1 MRIVVDFPAPFGPRK
16 PVTVPGRTLN
26 VRSETAVVGPY
37 RLVSSWI
44 SIMKSTLPN
53 GRVSV
58 IGAPSLPRLGKT
70 PPVRQERP
78 IVAGRKPLYRDLMT
92 WRAIKNAL
100 AGLLAGLAGGVLLG
114 ALIVIWGVTLFT
126 LATGTDDWEHVAVY
140 VGIVLLIMALTPWLV
155 HGLSAMQRSRLRV
168 TLGAEI
174 PAPVRPLGRTWHQLG
189 YHLLAVPAGL
199 AGGLLAVLFPVAPWL
214 ARWFT
219 ETDEGLARA
228 LLGPG
233 RRESLAQRVETL
245 ARSRADVVAA
255 ADAERRRIERD
266 LHDGAQQRLV
276 SLAMNLGMAR
286 ERFES
291 EPEPVRQALAAAHD
305 EAVLALTELRE
316 FIRGLHPAVLNDR
329 GLDAA
334 LSGLAARAPLPVR
347 LRVDVAE
354 ARRARRR
361 GGGLLHRLR
370 GDSQRGQAR
379 PGHPGRGDRD
389 PVRRPAP
396 HHRHRRRPRRRHACR
411 GRRHRFARP
420 GPAGRRGGW
429 HAEHRQPARRAHHH
443 HRGAAMRIVIAEDS
457 VLLRDGLTRMLTDG
471 GFEVVAAVPDAA
483 QLLKAVAEHRPELA
497 VIDVRMPPTH
507 TDEGI
512 KAALVI
518 RRQFPDVALLVLSQY
533 VEESYATDLLSEA
546 SSSVGYL
553 LKDRVAHVR
562 DFLDALRRVAAG
574 GTALDPEVVAQL
586 LVRRRDDPLDRLTP
600 REQQVLKL
608 MAEGRSNTGIMETLK
623 VSPSAVE
630 KYVTNIFLKL
640 DLPPTT
646 TDHRRVLAV
655 LKYLGS

>member
-1 MRIVVDFPAPFGPRK
+1 M
-16 PVTVPGRTLN
+16 
-26 VRSETAVVGPY
+26 
-37 RLVSSWI
+37 
-44 SIMKSTLPN
+44 
-53 GRVSV
+53 
-58 IGAPSLPRLGKT
+58 
-70 PPVRQERP
+70 
-78 IVAGRKPLYRDLMT
+78 AGRKPLYRDLMT

-126 LATGTDDWEHVAVY
+126 LATSTDDWEHVAVY

-245 ARSRADVVAA
+245 ARSRADLVAA

-370 GDSQRGQAR
+370 GDGQRGQAR
-379 PGHPGRGDRD
+379 PGQPGRGDRD
-389 PVRRPAP
+389 PGRRPAA

-640 DLPPTT
+640 DLPPTN

>member
-1 MRIVVDFPAPFGPRK
+1 M
-16 PVTVPGRTLN
+16 
-26 VRSETAVVGPY
+26 
-37 RLVSSWI
+37 
-44 SIMKSTLPN
+44 
-53 GRVSV
+53 
-58 IGAPSLPRLGKT
+58 
-70 PPVRQERP
+70 
-78 IVAGRKPLYRDLMT
+78 AGRKPLYRDLMT
-92 WRAIKNAL
+92 WRAIRNAL

-114 ALIVIWGVTLFT
+114 PLILIWGVALFT

-286 ERFES
+286 ERFEA

-347 LRVDVAE
+347 LRVDVPEPAAPGVEAVAYFIVSEAIANVVKHAQAKEALVELRNLVRGVHPPVLTERGLDAALSGLAALCPVPVEVHVDVPVRPKSSVEAVAYFMVAE
-354 ARRARRR
+354 ALTNVAKHSRASHAKVVVEGHGYPGTLTLMISDDGI
-361 GGGLLHRLR
+361 GGADVQSPGL
-370 GDSQRGQAR
+370 S
-379 PGHPGRGDRD
+379 
-389 PVRRPAP
+389 
-396 HHRHRRRPRRRHACR
+396 
-411 GRRHRFARP
+411 
-420 GPAGRRGGW
+420 
-429 HAEHRQPARRAHHH
+429 
-443 HRGAAMRIVIAEDS
+443 
-457 VLLRDGLTRMLTDG
+457 GL
-471 GFEVVAAVPDAA
+471 A
-483 QLLKAVAEHRPELA
+483 
-497 VIDVRMPPTH
+497 
-507 TDEGI
+507 
-512 KAALVI
+512 
-518 RRQFPDVALLVLSQY
+518 
-533 VEESYATDLLSEA
+533 
-546 SSSVGYL
+546 
-553 LKDRVAHVR
+553 DRVAGV
-562 DFLDALRRVAAG
+562 DG
-574 GTALDPEVVAQL
+574 
-586 LVRRRDDPLDRLTP
+586 RLSV
-600 REQQVLKL
+600 E
-608 MAEGRSNTGIMETLK
+608 
-623 VSPSAVE
+623 SPSGGPTIIAAE
-630 KYVTNIFLKL
+630 
-640 DLPPTT
+640 LPC
-646 TDHRRVLAV
+646 
-655 LKYLGS
+655 G

>member
-1 MRIVVDFPAPFGPRK
+1 MPPTSCSGAACACGGRPLTVTEPLVGSSRPRIIRIVVDFPAPFGPRK
-16 PVTVPGRTLN
+16 PVTVPGRTVN

-58 IGAPSLPRLGKT
+58 IGAPSPPRLGKT

-78 IVAGRKPLYRDLMT
+78 IVAGRKHLYRDLMT
-92 WRAIKNAL
+92 WRAIRNAL
-100 AGLLAGLAGGVLLG
+100 AGLLAGLAGVLLG
-114 ALIVIWGVTLFT
+114 ALILILGVSLFT
-126 LATGTDDWEHVAVY
+126 LATGTDDWEHIAVY

-189 YHLLAVPAGL
+189 YHLLAVPVGL
-199 AGGLLAVLFPVAPWL
+199 AGGLLAVVFPVAPWL

-245 ARSRADVVAA
+245 ASSRADVVAA

-291 EPEPVRQALAAAHD
+291 ESEPVRQALAAAHD

-347 LRVDVAE
+347 LRVEMPEPASPGVEAVAYFIVSE
-354 ARRARRR
+354 AITNVVKHAQATRAEVTVTRAGDLLRITVTDDGR
-361 GGGLLHRLR
+361 GGATPAAGDGTGLR
-370 GDSQRGQAR
+370 GLAQRA
-379 PGHPGRGDRD
+379 
-389 PVRRPAP
+389 
-396 HHRHRRRPRRRHACR
+396 
-411 GRRHRFARP
+411 
-420 GPAGRRGGW
+420 
-429 HAEHRQPARRAHHH
+429 
-443 HRGAAMRIVIAEDS
+443 
-457 VLLRDGLTRMLTDG
+457 
-471 GFEVVAAVPDAA
+471 AAVDGTLSIDSPPGGPTIIT
-483 QLLKAVAEHRPELA
+483 AELPC
-497 VIDVRMPPTH
+497 
-507 TDEGI
+507 
-512 KAALVI
+512 
-518 RRQFPDVALLVLSQY
+518 
-533 VEESYATDLLSEA
+533 ES
-546 SSSVGYL
+546 
-553 LKDRVAHVR
+553 
-562 DFLDALRRVAAG
+562 
-574 GTALDPEVVAQL
+574 
-586 LVRRRDDPLDRLTP
+586 
-600 REQQVLKL
+600 
-608 MAEGRSNTGIMETLK
+608 
-623 VSPSAVE
+623 
-630 KYVTNIFLKL
+630 
-640 DLPPTT
+640 
-646 TDHRRVLAV
+646 
-655 LKYLGS
+655 